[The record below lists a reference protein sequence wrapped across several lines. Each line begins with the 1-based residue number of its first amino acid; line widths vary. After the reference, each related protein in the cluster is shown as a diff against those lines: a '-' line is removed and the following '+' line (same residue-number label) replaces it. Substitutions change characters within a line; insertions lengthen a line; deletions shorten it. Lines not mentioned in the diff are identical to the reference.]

1 MIRSDSNGEIQS
13 VHLSAGSRAEGP
25 LGKLTEKRVGG
36 KVGEISNQG
45 MEPQVTNF
53 GLDSTRL

>member
-36 KVGEISNQG
+36 KVGEIFNQG

-53 GLDSTRL
+53 GLDSAHL